1 MKYAV
6 IGISGTQYKVEENQ
20 IITVDKLDPAIKST
34 TEVYLIVDDKKIEVG
49 SPTVKNASVD
59 FELVKNYQ
67 GPKLDVTKF
76 RAKSRYRKHIGFRP
90 QLTNIKITKINLG

>member
-20 IITVDKLDPAIKST
+20 TITIDKLDPTTKST
-34 TEVYLIVDDKKIEVG
+34 TEVYLIVDEKKIEVG
-49 SPTVKNASVD
+49 TATVKNASVE
-59 FELVKNYQ
+59 FISVNNYQ

-76 RAKSRYRKHIGFRP
+76 RAKSRYRKHIGFLP
-90 QLTNIKITKINLG
+90 QLTDIKITKINL